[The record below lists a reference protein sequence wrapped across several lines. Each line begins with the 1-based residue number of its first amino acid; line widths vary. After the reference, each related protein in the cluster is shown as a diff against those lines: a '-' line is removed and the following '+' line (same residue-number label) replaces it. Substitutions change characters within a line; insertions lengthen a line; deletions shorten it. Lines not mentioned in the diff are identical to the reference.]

1 VTSSIPDGPL
11 VLDASTAL
19 TLALEEPAGQRA
31 ADVLAVVASNPVR
44 LLVPA
49 LFDVECANGLVK
61 AVRRGRIGADEA
73 RSALIALLR
82 LPAERLSLPGLHLEA
97 LDLALARGISAHD
110 AEYVALAA
118 SESGTLLT
126 ADARLA
132 RALAGSGHEVLL
144 LDDAIAE

>member
-1 VTSSIPDGPL
+1 M
-11 VLDASTAL
+11 LDASTAL

-44 LLVPA
+44 LLAPA

-61 AVRRGRIGADEA
+61 AVRRGRTGADEA

-97 LDLALARGISAHD
+97 LDLALARGSPSTMRSTSPSLHR
-110 AEYVALAA
+110 
-118 SESGTLLT
+118 SQGRS
-126 ADARLA
+126 
-132 RALAGSGHEVLL
+132 
-144 LDDAIAE
+144 